1 MVDTPYQSSL
11 ICGGAGVSG
20 LSVGDMCQSG
30 EATTKHSSIREVALQ
45 DQSPFSQIIIS
56 KINFQVFNTMVDF
69 GAAQSIVGYCMR
81 NLLKERPELAELS
94 DALNTGKLRLDDVDP
109 GSMEAQIIV
118 ESLEHFEET
127 HQRLLRTEDD
137 LSDFLNDMQLV
148 KCIKAELQLPK

>member
-1 MVDTPYQSSL
+1 
-11 ICGGAGVSG
+11 
-20 LSVGDMCQSG
+20 
-30 EATTKHSSIREVALQ
+30 
-45 DQSPFSQIIIS
+45 
-56 KINFQVFNTMVDF
+56 MVDF